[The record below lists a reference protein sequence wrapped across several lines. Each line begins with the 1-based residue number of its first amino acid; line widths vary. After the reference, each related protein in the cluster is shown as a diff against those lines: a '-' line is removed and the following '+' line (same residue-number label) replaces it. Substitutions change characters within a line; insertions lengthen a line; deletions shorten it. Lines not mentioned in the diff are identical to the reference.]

1 LPEYDVVLTNPP
13 YSEDHIDRIVAFCAQ
28 QTKPAFLLLPAH
40 VISKPYYA
48 SYLAAGNRPIY
59 VVPKTGRFTYNSPQ
73 DASQGL
79 HAKRIAPFASFWYI
93 DLKNLRGA
101 VLTELSRARAARV
114 NAKLPDDA
122 TYILCPAADAIP
134 SRCLDDSH
142 PRKLKDKEKSRANA
156 WKTNMRQSRGP
167 AAAAAADASDPRGRG
182 ASFRRRGAPRR
193 GGSAPPSS

>member
-1 LPEYDVVLTNPP
+1 ME
-13 YSEDHIDRIVAFCAQ
+13 RIVAFCAQ
-28 QTKPAFLLLPAH
+28 QAKPTFLLLPAH

-48 SYLAAGNRPIY
+48 SYLAGGNRPVY

-114 NAKLPDDA
+114 NAKLADDA
-122 TYILCPAADAIP
+122 TSVLCPVADAIP

-142 PRKLKDKEKSRANA
+142 PRKQKDKEKSRANA
-156 WKTNMRQSRGP
+156 WKTNMRRSRAAP
-167 AAAAAADASDPRGRG
+167 AVAEARPLRGRPVRGRG
-182 ASFRRRGAPRR
+182 APARGRGAH
-193 GGSAPPSS
+193 PSS